1 MDYIIVFISLVFEKL
16 GRSRK
21 DDEMTFYST
30 VVYRI
35 QYPWSGTVYSIQY
48 PVRYSVQ
55 YPVSSAVNC
64 TLSSSQCGRVYNV
77 QSSITNTFEPYSE
90 IE

>member
-1 MDYIIVFISLVFEKL
+1 MVYIIVFISLVFEKL

-35 QYPWSGTVYSIQY
+35 QYPE
-48 PVRYSVQ
+48 RYSVQ
-55 YPVSSAVNC
+55 YPVSSAVQC
-64 TLSSSQCGRVYNV
+64 TVSSIQCGTVYSV

>member
-30 VVYRI
+30 VLYRI

-48 PVRYSVQ
+48 PVRYSIQ
-55 YPVSSAVNC
+55 YPVRYSVLYPVASAVQC
-64 TLSSSQCGRVYNV
+64 TLSSSQCGTVYTI
-77 QSSITNTFEPYSE
+77 Q
-90 IE
+90 

>member
-1 MDYIIVFISLVFEKL
+1 MSKKLNIFNKLLMDYIIVFISLVFEKL
-16 GRSRK
+16 GRLRI

-55 YPVSSAVNC
+55 YPVSSAV
-64 TLSSSQCGRVYNV
+64 QCIVYTV
-77 QSSITNTFEPYSE
+77 QSQTPLSHILK
-90 IE
+90 